1 MFTRRSGRCWTAR
14 AASWLLAVG
23 LCLSVVSPATAFVAD
38 PEKDLATLDR
48 LEIFQPG
55 EPSVLYGTRDD
66 PFASLAPEFR
76 IFLPLSRVPKLVQQA
91 VLDIEDTEFYEHGAV
106 SLKGMARAALRNLTA
121 AKVKEGG
128 STITQ
133 QLAKSLFLSPERTF
147 SRKVK
152 EI

>member
-1 MFTRRSGRCWTAR
+1 MLRRRSGRRWISCGVTC
-14 AASWLLAVG
+14 LLAVS
-23 LCLSVVSPATAFVAD
+23 LCFSAVRSAAAFVAD

-55 EPSVLYGTRDD
+55 EPSVLYGIRDD
-66 PFASLAPEFR
+66 ALASLAPEFR
-76 IFLPLSRVPKLVQQA
+76 IFVPLARIPKLIQQA

-106 SLKGMARAALRNLTA
+106 SLKGMARAAYRNLTS

-133 QLAKSLFLSPERTF
+133 QLAKGLFLSSERT
-147 SRKVK
+147 
-152 EI
+152 